1 MSPVAAAMPGDAWMA
16 WAVAVPLAAAA
27 VAFLIGRHAAWIG
40 AAASAAIMVPAA
52 ALLVEVWRRGPLRHR
67 VGGWGAPL
75 GIELYADGLSALM
88 VATTAVVGAAVSV
101 YAGRY
106 FLGGPAK
113 DEASERPRFFWAL
126 WLFLWAALNALFLSR
141 DLFNLY
147 VTLELVT
154 LAAVGLVALAG
165 GAGAAGAALRYLI
178 AALLGSLL
186 YLLGVARLYAAYGVL
201 DIAGIG
207 HAAASTPVPAAAIG
221 LLAAGLLLKGAL
233 FPLHVWLPPAHTSA
247 PAPVSAVLSGLVVKT
262 AFYVLLRLWY
272 DAFGGAASLQAGAL
286 LSALGAGAIV
296 WGSVQALL
304 TSRLKPLVAY
314 STVAQLGYLYLVF
327 ALAPPGSL
335 APEGRHGAVL
345 FAISH
350 ACAKASLFLAAG
362 SIQHVHGHDRIAD
375 LEGLGRLRLTFFS
388 AALAS
393 VTLMG
398 LPPSGA
404 FAGKWLLLDAALAQG
419 RVPLA
424 VVIAGGGLLAGAYLF
439 RILGRA
445 FVPSAGQPRAR
456 VPAAM
461 DWSAFLLALVAL
473 SLGFAA
479 APVLRLLAIGGAAGA
494 VGGG

>member
-1 MSPVAAAMPGDAWMA
+1 MSPVAAVPGDAWMA

-27 VAFLIGRHAAWIG
+27 AAFLVGRHAARIG
-40 AAASAAIMVPAA
+40 AAASAAVAVPAA
-52 ALLVEVWRRGPLRHR
+52 GLIVEVWRRGPLQYA

-75 GIELYADGLSALM
+75 GIELHADGLGALL
-88 VATTAVVGAAVSV
+88 VATTAVVCAAVGV

-106 FLGGPAK
+106 FRGGPAK
-113 DEASERPRFFWAL
+113 DEDSERPRFFWAL

-147 VTLELVT
+147 VALELIT

-165 GAGAAGAALRYLI
+165 GADAAAAALRYLI

-186 YLLGVARLYAAYGVL
+186 YLLGVARLYAEYGVL
-201 DIAGIG
+201 DVAAIG
-207 HAAASTPVPAAAIG
+207 RAAAGAPVPAAAMG
-221 LLAAGLLLKGAL
+221 LLVAGLLLKGAL
-233 FPLHVWLPPAHTSA
+233 FPLHVWLPPAHASA

-272 DAFGGAASLQAGAL
+272 DAFGGAAALPAGAL

-296 WGSVQALL
+296 WGSAQALL

-327 ALAPPGSL
+327 ALAPPGSP
-335 APEGRHGAVL
+335 APDGRHGAVL

-424 VVIAGGGLLAGAYLF
+424 IVIAGGGLLAGAYLF

-445 FVPSAGQPRAR
+445 FVPSAGEPPAR
-456 VPAAM
+456 VPSTM
-461 DWSAFLLALVAL
+461 DWPAFLLALVAL
-473 SLGFAA
+473 ALGLAS